1 MARTLGDDGGV
12 GGAGI
17 SSVQTLVRRCAANLV
32 ARALSRARELFGGG
46 MSGAA
51 SALDRGRARLR
62 AWAQAL
68 RREGEGREPSCV
80 PTVEQ
85 AVEDARREWLRAVSY
100 FDQVVEPELIDYAT
114 FSLRAAERKYVYL
127 LKKAREE
134 SASTAHSQTH

>member
-1 MARTLGDDGGV
+1 
-12 GGAGI
+12 
-17 SSVQTLVRRCAANLV
+17 
-32 ARALSRARELFGGG
+32 
-46 MSGAA
+46 
-51 SALDRGRARLR
+51 
-62 AWAQAL
+62 
-68 RREGEGREPSCV
+68 
-80 PTVEQ
+80 VEQ